1 VGCDKKKFILFNS
14 PFLREKRKKKYYFHI
29 CTQFHTKQKAGHDC
43 NSLSLSLSL
52 SLSKIIKLNSSS
64 TFLGEELT
72 QESAGMIGQKV
83 QFLL

>member
-1 VGCDKKKFILFNS
+1 VTKRNLFSLIPPFRGKKERKNIIFTFVHNFIPN
-14 PFLREKRKKKYYFHI
+14 KRLVMI
-29 CTQFHTKQKAGHDC
+29 AT
-43 NSLSLSLSL
+43 LSLSLSL

>member
-1 VGCDKKKFILFNS
+1 VGCDKKKFIPFNS
-14 PFLREKRKKKYYFHI
+14 PFLREKKGKKIIFTFVHNFIPNK
-29 CTQFHTKQKAGHDC
+29 KAGHDC
-43 NSLSLSLSL
+43 NSLSL